1 MPSRKSRLELPV
13 PVLTQRDAEC
23 GNTSLK
29 AVLAYRGRR
38 VSAARLAELAGT
50 NDEGTEHAGLV
61 RAARLCGAAVFE
73 RSGGSPRS
81 ALAEVRWF
89 LERGHPLLV
98 GWWSQVDGAPAFD
111 PKWTLAQRRANDSG
125 HFSVV
130 TGLDATR
137 VQLMDPEA
145 RLREGRWRAIGRRW
159 MPRAEFL
166 RVWYDTDTPRFRPVA
181 RWYMVV
187 HDGRERFAAQLGGGV
202 DFSPIVPAFVAPV
215 AVASQRKRSHA

>member
-1 MPSRKSRLELPV
+1 MPARTNRGRLALPV
-13 PVLTQRDAEC
+13 PVFTQRDAEC

-50 NDEGTEHAGLV
+50 TDEGTEHAGLI
-61 RAARLCGAAVFE
+61 RAARACGAAVFE
-73 RSGGSPRS
+73 RSGGPMRG
-81 ALAEVRWF
+81 ALAELRWF

-98 GWWSQVDGAPAFD
+98 GWWSQFEDAPAFD

-145 RLREGRWRAIGRRW
+145 RLRDGHWRAIGRRW
-159 MPRAEFL
+159 MAHDEFL
-166 RVWYDTDTPRFRPVA
+166 RVWYDTDTPRFRPVS
-181 RWYMVV
+181 RWYLVV
-187 HDGRERFAAQLGGGV
+187 HDGAERFAPQLDGGE
-202 DFSPIVPAFVAPV
+202 DFAPLL
-215 AVASQRKRSHA
+215 RKRARR